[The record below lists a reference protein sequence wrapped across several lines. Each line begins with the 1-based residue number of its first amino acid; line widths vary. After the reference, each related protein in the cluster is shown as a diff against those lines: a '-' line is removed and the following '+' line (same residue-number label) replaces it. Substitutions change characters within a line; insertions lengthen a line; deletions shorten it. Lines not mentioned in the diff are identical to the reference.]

1 MYILCICQYI
11 LKQISIMK
19 ETLEKTEKL
28 VLKIQRKS
36 FLLMEQIDVYIH
48 IYSWILHTINMIG
61 IGNSIAG
68 NIWGL
73 DALIKVSHVTNWD

>member
-1 MYILCICQYI
+1 MYIYI
-11 LKQISIMK
+11 
-19 ETLEKTEKL
+19 
-28 VLKIQRKS
+28 
-36 FLLMEQIDVYIH
+36 YIH
-48 IYSWILHTINMIG
+48 VYSCTINMIG

>member
-1 MYILCICQYI
+1 
-11 LKQISIMK
+11 MK

-48 IYSWILHTINMIG
+48 IYSCIFMYNKYDWYR
-61 IGNSIAG
+61 
-68 NIWGL
+68 
-73 DALIKVSHVTNWD
+73 